1 MCYIAIY
8 HFISLVSYIRSSV
21 SENEAINK
29 YIISS
34 NIVCTELGRESNP
47 LPTQRSFSVATLL
60 VGVIVLNRLHQDEV
74 SAVILAGFSPA
85 KLEVGLLTSL
95 LEYVDDSLLPAS

>member
-8 HFISLVSYIRSSV
+8 HFISFVSYIRSSV

-47 LPTQRSFSVATLL
+47 LPTQQPFSVATLL
-60 VGVIVLNRLHQDEV
+60 VGVIVLNRFHQDVEV
-74 SAVILAGFSPA
+74 SAVILVGFSPA
-85 KLEVGLLTSL
+85 KLEEQSIKM
-95 LEYVDDSLLPAS
+95 SC